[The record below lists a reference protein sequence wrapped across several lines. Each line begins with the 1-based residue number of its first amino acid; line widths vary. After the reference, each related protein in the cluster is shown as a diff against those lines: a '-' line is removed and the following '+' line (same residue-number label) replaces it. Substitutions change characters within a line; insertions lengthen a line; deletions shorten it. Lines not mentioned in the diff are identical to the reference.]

1 MDAVKIILNTSS
13 PKCSVT
19 ENDLNVFICRR
30 WLYGDKLLEGK
41 HVKGRYTYLCLHTL
55 NIALL
60 LSVKLDSY
68 ITQALIT

>member
-1 MDAVKIILNTSS
+1 MDAVKIILSTSS

-55 NIALL
+55 I
-60 LSVKLDSY
+60 
-68 ITQALIT
+68 